1 MIDSMH
7 QSWLPRVVAAAF
19 YSEDPTGSCALLQRT
34 QPQAVTAARYPAL
47 REGQL
52 LQVLLSFSA
61 SWLALSITGIG
72 VAQGNLSSLHA
83 LPSLAPVSP
92 RCLCRSYCSQPH

>member
-19 YSEDPTGSCALLQRT
+19 YSEVPTGSCALLQRT

-52 LQVLLSFSA
+52 L
-61 SWLALSITGIG
+61 
-72 VAQGNLSSLHA
+72 
-83 LPSLAPVSP
+83 
-92 RCLCRSYCSQPH
+92 

>member
-19 YSEDPTGSCALLQRT
+19 YSEGPTGSCALLQRT

-47 REGQL
+47 CEGGL
-52 LQVLLSFSA
+52 LHVLP
-61 SWLALSITGIG
+61 LAGP
-72 VAQGNLSSLHA
+72 VMGNR
-83 LPSLAPVSP
+83 VV
-92 RCLCRSYCSQPH
+92 